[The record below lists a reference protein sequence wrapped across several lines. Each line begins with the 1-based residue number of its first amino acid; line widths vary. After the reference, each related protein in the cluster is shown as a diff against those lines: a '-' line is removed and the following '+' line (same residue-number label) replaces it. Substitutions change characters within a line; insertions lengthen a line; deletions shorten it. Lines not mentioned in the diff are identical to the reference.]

1 MGHQVC
7 RCYLMF
13 LYAYVTRKFAR
24 NMLFYVPTCTWLWLG
39 LRQFKSPLAHT
50 NEMAPDLGFY
60 LSGRGPF
67 VLEVLE
73 KVLSADPEGS

>member
-1 MGHQVC
+1 VRIAVELSTAKPHRNRGIMRQNADPRVC
-7 RCYLMF
+7 
-13 LYAYVTRKFAR
+13 AR
-24 NMLFYVPTCTWLWLG
+24 GGTD
-39 LRQFKSPLAHT
+39 QFKSPLAHT